1 VAEIGRGLADYGA
14 TGALMWSPYF
24 LGLLAEVLGRAGRV
38 EDGLKAVDDALSLVE
53 RTGVRWIEAD
63 LHRLR
68 GEQLSVGPEPRMLE
82 AEACFR
88 RALAVA
94 GEQGALVWEL
104 RAATGLARSL
114 WDQGGRRREVR
125 DLVASVYGRFI
136 EGFDAPDLRDVKVVM
151 EEL

>member
-1 VAEIGRGLADYGA
+1 
-14 TGALMWSPYF
+14 
-24 LGLLAEVLGRAGRV
+24 
-38 EDGLKAVDDALSLVE
+38 LKAVDDALSLVE

-68 GEQLSVGPEPRMLE
+68 GELLAAGPEPRLME
-82 AEACFR
+82 VEACFR

-94 GEQGALVWEL
+94 GEQGALMWEL

-114 WDQGGRRREVR
+114 RDQGGRRREVR
-125 DLVASVYGRFI
+125 DLLASVYGRFT
-136 EGFDAPDLRDVKVVM
+136 EGFDAPDLRDAKVVM